1 MRAVAMAFVL
11 LPTLAVA
18 QVEERTLFAGDA
30 VEHLLGGISSD
41 QFEAKPDI
49 SHDLLTLYY
58 ASAKPGGQG
67 ELDLWVTERA
77 AQGEPFGPSTNVA
90 ELNSLG
96 RDHTPSTNAD
106 STYIVFS
113 SSRDGGLG
121 SDDAWEASRSSADVP
136 WEAPVHIA
144 VLSSD
149 KRDMGY
155 TMTPDALCLYFTSN
169 RDTPGGEL
177 EGDFDLYTST
187 RPDTASPWGAPT
199 KIDELNTETSVEKFP
214 SVTGDN
220 LTLYYASNRPGSVPN
235 SEGDPSDD
243 TWVAMRPTTDSP
255 WTLVENVFE
264 TNTSANEYLMSV
276 ADDASEFFYTADGP
290 TSLGSFDLYRT
301 MAIPGVVRYGA
312 ATEGVFGAP
321 RLRPLGTPA
330 VGNLDFALEVTQIS
344 PDGLG
349 ILLVTPA
356 DVNPGPLLVDI
367 DGPFFRVTFQNKLDG
382 VPSGVIPSPIPVVPE
397 LIGQTW
403 YLQALVFDEEGAG
416 FLGKQPIAATP
427 GIRLTVQ
434 AP

>member
-1 MRAVAMAFVL
+1 MRAAVMALAL

-18 QVEERTLFAGDA
+18 QVEERTLFAGDD
-30 VEHLLGGISSD
+30 VEHLVDGISSD

-67 ELDLWVTERA
+67 ELDLWVTTRA
-77 AQGEPFGPSTNVA
+77 AQGEPFGPSSNVA

-96 RDHTPSTNAD
+96 RDHTPTTNAD
-106 STYIVFS
+106 GTYMVFS

-121 SDDAWEASRSSADVP
+121 SDDAWEASRASADDP
-136 WEAPVHIA
+136 WGAPVNLA
-144 VLSSD
+144 GLSSD

-169 RDTPGGEL
+169 RGTPGGEL
-177 EGDFDLYTST
+177 EGDFDLFTAT
-187 RPDTASPWGAPT
+187 RADAGSPWSAPT
-199 KIDELNTETSVEKFP
+199 KIDELNTPTSVEKFP

-235 SEGDPSDD
+235 TEGDPSDD
-243 TWVAMRPTTDSP
+243 TWVAMRPSTDSP
-255 WTLVENVFE
+255 WTIVENVFE
-264 TNTSANEYLMSV
+264 TNTPDNEYLMSV
-276 ADDASEFFYTADGP
+276 ADDGSEFFFTADGA

-312 ATEGVFGAP
+312 ATDGVFGAP
-321 RLRPLGTPA
+321 RLRPLGTPFA
-330 VGNLDFALEVTQIS
+330 GNEDFAIEVTEIS

-356 DVNPGPLLVDI
+356 DTGPGPLLVDI
-367 DGPFFRVTFQNKLDG
+367 NGPFFRVTFQNKEDG
-382 VPSGVIPSPIPVVPE
+382 VPSGVIPSPIPALPE
-397 LIGQTW
+397 LVGQTW
-403 YLQALVFDEEGAG
+403 YLQAIVFDEEGAG
-416 FLGKQPIAATP
+416 FIEKQPIAATP
-427 GIRLTVQ
+427 GLRLTVQ